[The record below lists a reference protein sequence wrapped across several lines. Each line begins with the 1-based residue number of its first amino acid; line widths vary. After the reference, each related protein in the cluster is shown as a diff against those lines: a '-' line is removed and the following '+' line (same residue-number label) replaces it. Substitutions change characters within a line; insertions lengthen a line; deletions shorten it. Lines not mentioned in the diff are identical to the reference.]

1 MRTATKVLLLGQ
13 RVITYLLRDE
23 FTTDDAA
30 PVASPRT
37 AEPGPGTLT
46 LAQADGQFSISGG
59 KLSFPAQS
67 TPTWGD
73 LGFFENVGRGRVTG
87 RVLIGLFNFS
97 TLQVCVFLAWL
108 RSATADVTAFANIA
122 NGFYLATGGG
132 ALQPPSAAAAGPNLD
147 AVLVVSTDYKA
158 AIVLRS
164 VGCFRFLKGG
174 AFANWTLLWVDALD
188 NTATVYPGF
197 SNSVAVGTLD
207 YFRVRDLPAPFTTD
221 YGIATLHDAAPV
233 SDTPAAGEANGIT
246 DLYFNLPGSP
256 SANLVAAELRYRRQ
270 DATNYWSAY
279 IKRNAGNTAWDFLLD
294 SVSAG
299 TPTNRITVTG
309 VGTPDAIRVIH
320 DGNLHDCY
328 TKATTTWSKRGS
340 QVNNAALAAQTGV
353 NPIAG
358 AGTTLTQL
366 DVWPRASSVY
376 AELDRA

>member
-1 MRTATKVLLLGQ
+1 MPLMKRRRRRKV
-13 RVITYLLRDE
+13 IYLLRDE
-23 FTTDDAA
+23 FPTDDAA

-37 AEPGPGTLT
+37 CEPGPGTLT
-46 LAQADGQFSISGG
+46 TVQTDGQFSISEG

-73 LGFFENVGRGRVTG
+73 LGFFENVGRERVTG

-97 TLQVCVFLAWL
+97 TLQACVFLAWL
-108 RSATADVTAFANIA
+108 RSATANVTAFANIA

-164 VGCFRFLKGG
+164 VGCFCFLKGG

-207 YFRVRDLPAPFTTD
+207 YFRVRDLPAPFTGD

-233 SDTPAAGEANGIT
+233 SDTPAAGEANGIS
-246 DLYFNLPGSP
+246 DLYFTLPGSP
-256 SANLVAAELRYRRQ
+256 SGDQIGAQLDYRRQ
-270 DATNYWSAY
+270 DASNYWSAY
-279 IKRNAGNTAWDFLLD
+279 IKRNAGNTAWNVYLD
-294 SVSAG
+294 SISGG

-309 VGTPDAIRVIH
+309 VGTPDTLRVIH
-320 DGNLHDCY
+320 DGNNHDLY
-328 TKATTTWSKRGS
+328 TKAVSTWTKRGS
-340 QVNNAALAAQTGV
+340 QVVNAALAAQSGV

-366 DVWPRASSVY
+366 DVWSRTSSVY
-376 AELDRA
+376 VELDRT